1 MLAFRKILRTYY
13 INDPIGDFQ
22 PIYFNALLCSTV
34 FYKEAVTRRCSVK
47 KAFLEISQN
56 SQENTRARNSFLI
69 KLQA

>member
-22 PIYFNALLCSTV
+22 PIYFNALRCSTV

-47 KAFLEISQN
+47 NALLLN
-56 SQENTRARNSFLI
+56 
-69 KLQA
+69 